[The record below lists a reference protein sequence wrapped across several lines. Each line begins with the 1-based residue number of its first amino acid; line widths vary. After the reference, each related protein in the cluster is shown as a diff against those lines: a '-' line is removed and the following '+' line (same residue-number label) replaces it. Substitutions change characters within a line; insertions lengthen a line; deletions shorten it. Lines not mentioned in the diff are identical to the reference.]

1 MLWVKFSVVDRIRS
15 KHNKFA
21 SSVELNTAT
30 GDSKLQTLAFMSGQI
45 CKIEECWA
53 KLSVISSVFLEVN
66 VDLYIG
72 ELSNL
77 NALKY
82 HQSNGGFHAAPQT
95 DIRCFKHIQLLVFT

>member
-1 MLWVKFSVVDRIRS
+1 
-15 KHNKFA
+15 
-21 SSVELNTAT
+21 
-30 GDSKLQTLAFMSGQI
+30 MSGQI